1 MRGDTRL
8 RIGRLN
14 LNKRL
19 NLDVPESEYFLLPQ
33 DVLAAVDYLIKTKF
47 GTGTL
52 DDIDH
57 LKNRHIRLF
66 VVVGCRGHII
76 MWVSLLC
83 FEPQE
88 GALHVERLDFSD
100 HHWFDAEVY

>member
-1 MRGDTRL
+1 MQQQC
-8 RIGRLN
+8 
-14 LNKRL
+14 
-19 NLDVPESEYFLLPQ
+19 Y
-33 DVLAAVDYLIKTKF
+33 A
-47 GTGTL
+47 
-52 DDIDH
+52 
-57 LKNRHIRLF
+57 LF

-88 GALHVERLDFSD
+88 GALHVECLDFSD